1 MICVTEPIIIINIT
15 YNKELCEESYE
26 SDGDIGPFFY
36 AVADAED
43 MEYYT
48 EEVIE
53 WQTKTSR
60 TFGSRIILGALSYT
74 LTPPG
79 SPPTSKYYQRH
90 SQRRNSSGARATGW
104 ANSGANS
111 QALSGACQ
119 RRAIRG
125 VSLSPTVAGNLGTEQ
140 IRRVGKG
147 RGERERKDKGVG
159 VGSVW
164 FARGR

>member
-53 WQTKTSR
+53 
-60 TFGSRIILGALSYT
+60 
-74 LTPPG
+74 
-79 SPPTSKYYQRH
+79 
-90 SQRRNSSGARATGW
+90 
-104 ANSGANS
+104 
-111 QALSGACQ
+111 
-119 RRAIRG
+119 
-125 VSLSPTVAGNLGTEQ
+125 
-140 IRRVGKG
+140 
-147 RGERERKDKGVG
+147 
-159 VGSVW
+159 
-164 FARGR
+164 